1 MIEMPHIDR
10 YAAFSDDPA
19 GGNPAGVVLDA
30 AGLSPA
36 QMQLIARRVGYS
48 ETAFVTGPLAAAEIA
63 VRYFAPEG
71 EVDFCGHA
79 TIATAVAI
87 GERIGVGTYTLATRV
102 GPVDIA
108 VRAQGDRTSP
118 SCTVHRSTASRC
130 PQSCWRH
137 CWSAWAGRRGISIPT
152 SRPRSVSAGT
162 GIQSWWCGI
171 RHDWQH
177 SPMTSPPCN
186 DSVVN
191 SPGSRC
197 SWWLPTARAGGALA
211 TRSRGAGWWRTRPP
225 APPRPPSPDTCAHEV
240 PPPPATRS

>member
-36 QMQLIARRVGYS
+36 QMQSIARRVGYS

-87 GERIGVGTYTLATRV
+87 GERIGVGTYTLATPV

-108 VRAQGDRTSP
+108 VRAQGDRI
-118 SCTVHRSTASRC
+118 VA
-130 PQSCWRH
+130 
-137 CWSAWAGRRGISIPT
+137 IL
-152 SRPRSVSAGT
+152 
-162 GIQSWWCGI
+162 
-171 RHDWQH
+171 H
-177 SPMTSPPCN
+177 SPPIDCFPLSTELLAALLECLGWTTRDLDPDFPPAIGFRREPA
-186 DSVVN
+186 S
-191 SPGSRC
+191 SPG
-197 SWWLPTARAGGALA
+197 
-211 TRSRGAGWWRTRPP
+211 GAGFGTTGSTRL
-225 APPRPPSPDTCAHEV
+225 
-240 PPPPATRS
+240 